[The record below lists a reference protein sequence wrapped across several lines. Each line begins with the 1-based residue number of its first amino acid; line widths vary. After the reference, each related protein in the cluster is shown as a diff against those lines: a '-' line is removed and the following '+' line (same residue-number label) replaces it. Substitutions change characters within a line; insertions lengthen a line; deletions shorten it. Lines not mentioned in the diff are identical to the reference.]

1 MNIKV
6 KLFGILV
13 LALSLLNLSAD
24 GGLDDF
30 LKFHAPFDDSVE
42 AVVAE
47 GESAGKPVRKAHF
60 TQGVFGK
67 ALKCGKGGTGVNYL
81 VKDNLDLDNPGS
93 VTLWFKIDCEHG
105 TTGPAI
111 GFFGTGYSTE
121 KGILSLTVLNDP
133 MKYCPCMRQIG
144 FMLFSKRRKTKNYT
158 VLSGKNPIC
167 SGWHFLVGSW
177 AGGKLFV
184 SLDGQPCRS
193 FEPDKPLSNAE
204 FEYCKKFG
212 VGSALDRWEYAI
224 DDLRIYGKR
233 LSDSEIKS
241 LYDEGIKNLNKL
253 PK

>member
-1 MNIKV
+1 MNGSV
-6 KLFGILV
+6 KRLGMVFLT
-13 LALSLLNLSAD
+13 LSAFSLCAD
-24 GGLDDF
+24 NGLDDF
-30 LKFHAPFDDSVE
+30 LKFHATFDDSVE

-47 GESAGKPVRKAHF
+47 GESAGKPVRKANF

-93 VTLWFKIDCEHG
+93 VTLWFKIDCVHG
-105 TTGPAI
+105 TKGPAI

-158 VLSGKNPIC
+158 VFSGKNRIC
-167 SGWHFLVGSW
+167 SGWHFLTGSW

-204 FEYCKKFG
+204 FEYCRKFG
-212 VGSALDRWEYAI
+212 VGSALDRWEYAV

-241 LYDEGIKNLNKL
+241 LYDEGIKQLNKT
-253 PK
+253 K